1 MSSVAA
7 VGVRRPVLADLV
19 PGSRVRDLAVVVGG
33 ALLTAAAAQVAIPL
47 PFTPVPL
54 TGQTFGVLL
63 VAAVAGPTRGTL
75 SQLVYVLLG
84 AVGLPFYAGGEHGW
98 QVATGPTG
106 GYLAGFVVAAALVGW
121 CARRGWDR
129 SPARTAGAFLAGNLV
144 IYLFGVMWLWL
155 SVPAISTPAQA
166 IAAGLT
172 PFIVG
177 DAVKIALAMALLPL
191 AWRLLPRSG

>member
-7 VGVRRPVLADLV
+7 VGAGRPVLADLV

-63 VAAVAGPTRGTL
+63 VAAVAGPQRGTL
-75 SQLVYVLLG
+75 SQLLYVLLG
-84 AVGLPFYAGGEHGW
+84 AVGLPFYAGGAHGW
-98 QVATGPTG
+98 HVVTGATG
-106 GYLAGFVVAAALVGW
+106 GYLLGFIVAAAIVGW

-129 SPARTAGAFLAGNLV
+129 SPARTAAAFLAGNLV
-144 IYLFGVMWLWL
+144 IYLFGVTWLWL

-172 PFIVG
+172 PFIIG

>member
-7 VGVRRPVLADLV
+7 VGGRRPVLADLV

-33 ALLTAAAAQVAIPL
+33 ALLTAAVAQVALPL

-75 SQLVYVLLG
+75 SQLLYVLLG
-84 AVGLPFYAGGEHGW
+84 AVGLPFYAGGGHGW
-98 QVATGPTG
+98 HVVTGATG
-106 GYLAGFVVAAALVGW
+106 GYLLGFMVAAAIVGW

-129 SPARTAGAFLAGNLV
+129 SPARTAAAFLLGNLV
-144 IYLFGVMWLWL
+144 IYLFGVTWLWL
-155 SVPAISTPAQA
+155 SVPTISTPAQA

-172 PFIVG
+172 PFIIG